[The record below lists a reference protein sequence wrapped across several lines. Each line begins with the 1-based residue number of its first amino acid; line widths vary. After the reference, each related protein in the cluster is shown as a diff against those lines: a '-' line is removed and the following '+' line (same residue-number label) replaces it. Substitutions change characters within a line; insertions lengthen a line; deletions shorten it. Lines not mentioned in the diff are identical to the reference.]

1 LSSIPNGQH
10 RGYSRERK
18 NVDLSSDPVFKDFTS
33 YENRSTVLR
42 ITEQPVSKVN
52 KHGNQVAKT
61 SAVQV
66 NEKNQVINQ
75 PQVIPV
81 QSQTQ
86 PQVLE

>member
-33 YENRSTVLR
+33 YENKSTVLR
-42 ITEQPVSKVN
+42 ITEQPVSQVN
-52 KHGNQVAKT
+52 QHENQVAQT

-66 NEKNQVINQ
+66 NQKSQIINQ
-75 PQVIPV
+75 PQVIHV
-81 QSQTQ
+81 QSLTK